1 MSHSDEPASLLGPHD
16 VITNS
21 RLRCLIRVDEHGNGF
36 HASITIS
43 DGASRAIG
51 LTIPA
56 TFNTAKA
63 AFDEATAQARS
74 RLEQFEAR

>member
-1 MSHSDEPASLLGPHD
+1 M
-16 VITNS
+16 
-21 RLRCLIRVDEHGNGF
+21 IRVDEHSSGF

-43 DGASRAIG
+43 NGESRAVG
-51 LTIPA
+51 LTIPT

-63 AFDEATAQARS
+63 AFDEATAQARF